1 MPKISVIVPNYNHA
15 PFLKERM
22 ETILAQDYS
31 DREIILLDD
40 ASTDGSLAVLE
51 TYRHLPQ
58 VMVLEVNAVN
68 SGNTFLQWQRGLAY
82 AAGDYIWIAESD
94 DIASPTLLSRLVEA
108 LESQKAVM
116 AFAQSRMIDEE
127 GRALPR
133 RIYSPFTRS
142 FGMEGK
148 DFIVQH
154 LLGENCVCN
163 ASAVLFRRSALRT
176 VDMAQVAQY
185 CASGDRL
192 FWIQIALQGRVAFV
206 AEPLNRFRQH
216 TQKVS
221 IAAAE
226 QGLNCVQD
234 HQIYVQVRSLLPLTR
249 YQQRLICGYHW
260 HAMHQPWVTQ
270 QGLERAMKEWS
281 KEPLF
286 GWLSWC
292 VYKCHRIAIRMKK
305 TCFI

>member
-22 ETILAQDYS
+22 ETILEQDYS

-40 ASTDGSLAVLE
+40 ASTDDSLAVLE
-51 TYRHLPQ
+51 TYRHHPQ
-58 VMVLEVNAVN
+58 VKVLEVNIAN
-68 SGNTFLQWQRGLAY
+68 TGNTFLQWQRGLQY
-82 AAGDYIWIAESD
+82 AAGDYVWIAESD
-94 DIASPTLLSRLVEA
+94 DVASPTLLSRLVET
-108 LESQKAVM
+108 LESQQAVM
-116 AFAQSRMIDEE
+116 AFAQSQMIDEE
-127 GRALPR
+127 GRVLPR
-133 RIYSPFTRS
+133 RIYSPFTHS

-148 DFIVQH
+148 AFIVRY
-154 LLGENCVCN
+154 LLGENMVCN

-176 VDMAQVAQY
+176 VDMAQIPQY
-185 CASGDRL
+185 NASGDRL
-192 FWIQIALQGRVAFV
+192 FWIQLALQGRVAFV

-234 HQIYVQVRSLLPLTR
+234 HQIYAQVRSMLPMMR

-260 HAMHQPWVTQ
+260 HAMHLPWVTQ
-270 QGLERAMKEWS
+270 QGLERAMKEWAQ
-281 KEPLF
+281 EPYF
-286 GWLSWC
+286 GWLAWW
-292 VYKCHRIAIRMKK
+292 VYKCYRIAIRMKK

>member
-58 VMVLEVNAVN
+58 VKVLEVNAVN

-82 AAGDYIWIAESD
+82 AIGDYIWIAESD

-148 DFIVQH
+148 DFIVQY

-185 CASGDRL
+185 RASGDRL

-234 HQIYVQVRSLLPLTR
+234 HQIYAQVRSLLPLTR

-260 HAMHQPWVTQ
+260 QAMHQSWVTQ

-286 GWLSWC
+286 GWLSWW

>member
-1 MPKISVIVPNYNHA
+1 
-15 PFLKERM
+15 
-22 ETILAQDYS
+22 
-31 DREIILLDD
+31 
-40 ASTDGSLAVLE
+40 
-51 TYRHLPQ
+51 
-58 VMVLEVNAVN
+58 
-68 SGNTFLQWQRGLAY
+68 
-82 AAGDYIWIAESD
+82 
-94 DIASPTLLSRLVEA
+94 
-108 LESQKAVM
+108 
-116 AFAQSRMIDEE
+116 
-127 GRALPR
+127 
-133 RIYSPFTRS
+133 
-142 FGMEGK
+142 MEGK

-234 HQIYVQVRSLLPLTR
+234 HQIYAQVRSLLPLTR

-260 HAMHQPWVTQ
+260 QAMHQPWVTQ

-292 VYKCHRIAIRMKK
+292 VYKCHRAAIRMKK

>member
-58 VMVLEVNAVN
+58 VKVLEVNAVN

-82 AAGDYIWIAESD
+82 ATGDYIWFAESD

-116 AFAQSRMIDEE
+116 AFAQSRMIDEK

-142 FGMEGK
+142 FGMEGE

-185 CASGDRL
+185 RASGDRL

-234 HQIYVQVRSLLPLTR
+234 HQIYAQVRSLLPLTR

-260 HAMHQPWVTQ
+260 QAMHQPWVTQ